1 MEFIMKTYWSMV
13 LQRNK
18 NISFA
23 LTNPH
28 FRKSKSVIAR
38 VYINRVSYIKPQF
51 TFINGEH
58 FKEQHKVCKNTRKR
72 NKYSNKKKKTHWL
85 LPHDSPTTNIKY
97 LLDFNFISLSI
108 RQEFYIRISVADV
121 VQHWSENMTR
131 NPKCSHVHQQTMFL
145 LSILLQLH

>member
-1 MEFIMKTYWSMV
+1 MV

-58 FKEQHKVCKNTRKR
+58 FKERFNSNIKCAKILEREINIPTRK
-72 NKYSNKKKKTHWL
+72 KKHIDCF
-85 LPHDSPTTNIKY
+85 PMI
-97 LLDFNFISLSI
+97 
-108 RQEFYIRISVADV
+108 V
-121 VQHWSENMTR
+121 
-131 NPKCSHVHQQTMFL
+131 
-145 LSILLQLH
+145 